1 MTPFAVLAAL
11 AIAAPSNVV
20 PQDPIA
26 TATTTVPVEREA
38 APAAPVVDYTARFD
52 LASYEATLGGIAA
65 AYPDLLRVKSLG
77 KSRQG
82 KDIWLAVVSD
92 VAAGEP
98 GKLPSVLVATSP
110 KPASTAGSAAG
121 ERGPEAVVFA
131 LAELLQSARQDA
143 ALRELLQHT
152 AVYFLPVL
160 DPDGA
165 FPAAPA
171 STAPPGPP
179 APGTAAATRSL
190 SQEGSPELKRARID
204 RDFPARWSPS
214 AGVGAGAAGAVE
226 PSNGGAAI
234 GPYPLSEPE
243 SRLLARFLVD
253 RANFSA
259 VVVMSDPSARTDAGS
274 SSASE
279 PAAKSASPG
288 EPAAK
293 SASPGEKDPART
305 EPADGPC
312 EPGSFEAFCLDVLD
326 AAVVR
331 PSPWSGATRACS
343 VGKAPEGFHSA
354 AALVRDLAGDLPR
367 LECAVSKVERLRPDL
382 WIVELSGANPGRMA
396 CSGGCARMPG
406 SSAVRL
412 RTNGGRVVGCALRRP
427 EGASFESLRPAK
439 NLWALGDLGGKE
451 SLAVRLVVQADEG
464 TAVEAAFEGPR
475 GGKSLAEVSLR

>member
-1 MTPFAVLAAL
+1 MTPLAILAAL
-11 AIAAPSNVV
+11 AIAASTDVL

-26 TATTTVPVEREA
+26 TATTTVPVER
-38 APAAPVVDYTARFD
+38 APAPTAPVVDYTERFD

-92 VAAGEP
+92 VSAGEP
-98 GKLPSVLVATSP
+98 GKLPGVLVATSP
-110 KPASTAGSAAG
+110 KPIAGAG
-121 ERGPEAVVFA
+121 ERGPEAAVFS

-143 ALRELLQHT
+143 ALRELLRHT

-160 DPDGA
+160 DPDAA

-171 STAPPGPP
+171 GAAPPGPP
-179 APGTAAATRSL
+179 APGTTAAARSL
-190 SQEGSPELKRARID
+190 PQEGAPEPKRARID
-204 RDFPARWSPS
+204 RDFPARWSPFAAES
-214 AGVGAGAAGAVE
+214 SDGGAG
-226 PSNGGAAI
+226 I

-253 RANFSA
+253 RTNLSA
-259 VVVMSDPSARTDAGS
+259 VVVMSDPSPKGADS
-274 SSASE
+274 SE
-279 PAAKSASPG
+279 R
-288 EPAAK
+288 
-293 SASPGEKDPART
+293 DPARR

-331 PSPWSGATRACS
+331 PSPWSGAPRACS
-343 VGKAPEGFHSA
+343 VGKAPEGFHAA
-354 AALVRDLAGDLPR
+354 AALVRDLAGEVPR

-382 WIVELSGANPGRMA
+382 WIVELSVANQGRMS

-412 RTNGGRVVGCALRRP
+412 RTNGGRIVGCAMRRP

-475 GGKSLAEVSLR
+475 GGKARAEVSLR